1 MDAPGWVLALPALN
15 ASLNGLAT
23 VLLVLGYTLIKLR
36 KRKAHECVMYAA
48 FATSVL
54 FLISYLTYHFALHH
68 YTGESSKKFPL
79 TGPVRTVY
87 LSILL
92 THVVLAATV
101 PFLALVTIWRGWTQ
115 QWERHVRIAKI
126 TFPIWLYVSVTGV
139 IIYWM
144 LYHYAPAHA

>member
-1 MDAPGWVLALPALN
+1 MDAPDWVLALPALN

-23 VLLVLGYTLIKLR
+23 LLLVGGYALIKCR
-36 KRKAHECVMYAA
+36 KRKAHEYVMYAA

-54 FLISYLTYHFALHH
+54 FLISYLTYHFALDH

-79 TGPVRTVY
+79 TGPVRTFY
-87 LSILL
+87 LTILL
-92 THVVLAATV
+92 THVVLAAAV
-101 PFLALVTIWRGWTQ
+101 PFLAVTTIWRGWTQ
-115 QWERHVRIAKI
+115 QWERHVRIARI

-144 LYHYAPAHA
+144 LYHYAPAHL